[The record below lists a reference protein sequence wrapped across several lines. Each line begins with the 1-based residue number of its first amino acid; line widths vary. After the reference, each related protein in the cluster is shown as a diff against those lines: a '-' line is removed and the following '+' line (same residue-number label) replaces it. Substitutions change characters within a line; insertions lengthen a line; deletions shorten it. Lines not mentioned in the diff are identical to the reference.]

1 MENELNIPH
10 FEKVY
15 HYLNVKELQQYFN
28 KSNSSILKAIERM
41 NKEVSCKCYMDG
53 RLYIKTTGVKWLD
66 QKYYR
71 KSYIKE
77 LLDYKQKLNKKENKN
92 D

>member
-1 MENELNIPH
+1 MYKIDVQRKLGVSEKQLNRA
-10 FEKVY
+10 
-15 HYLNVKELQQYFN
+15 
-28 KSNSSILKAIERM
+28 ILKAIERM
-41 NKEVSCKCYMDG
+41 NKELSCKCYMDG